1 MFRFFVIFY
10 YLTKLRNIHK
20 ACRSVRDDRARG
32 LNKRAVQ
39 PPRTTREVRLNDA
52 GQLLLRRSAALVNL
66 ACRIQSEFEALAPPR
81 C

>member
-1 MFRFFVIFY
+1 
-10 YLTKLRNIHK
+10 
-20 ACRSVRDDRARG
+20 
-32 LNKRAVQ
+32 
-39 PPRTTREVRLNDA
+39 VRLTDA